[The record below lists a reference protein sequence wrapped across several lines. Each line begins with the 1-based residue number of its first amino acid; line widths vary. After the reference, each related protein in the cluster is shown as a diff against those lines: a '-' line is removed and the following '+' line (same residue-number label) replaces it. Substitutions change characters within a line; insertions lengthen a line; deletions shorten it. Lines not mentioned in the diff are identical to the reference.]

1 VTETAW
7 PALIAAL
14 RRAENAGCDP
24 AAALSSAA
32 TTRELRTARS
42 ISEVLAWRIGR
53 HLAATGSPDRGDS
66 AASTPAAGLLPWV
79 ASPPIPSPAIVP
91 RG

>member
-1 VTETAW
+1 MRERLAATAAAALGPRLAAHAMTETAW

-14 RRAENAGCDP
+14 RRAENAGYDP

-42 ISEVLAWRIGR
+42 ISEVLA
-53 HLAATGSPDRGDS
+53 
-66 AASTPAAGLLPWV
+66 
-79 ASPPIPSPAIVP
+79 
-91 RG
+91 